1 MDYSLMIIFSILA
14 GCLSTMN
21 VWVYKLDDMRIH
33 LNDVYMI
40 LLMTS
45 WMIFFMSAYH
55 KDIKYATI
63 SMFFIVMFIYFIR
76 NQTFINKSQFMKG
89 MIPHHSMALTMAHN
103 IKENT
108 NDEKVIGL
116 ANNIITS
123 QKKEIEFMKGLGY

>member
-1 MDYSLMIIFSILA
+1 
-14 GCLSTMN
+14 
-21 VWVYKLDDMRIH
+21 
-33 LNDVYMI
+33 
-40 LLMTS
+40 
-45 WMIFFMSAYH
+45 
-55 KDIKYATI
+55 
-63 SMFFIVMFIYFIR
+63 
-76 NQTFINKSQFMKG
+76 MKG